1 LIVTGVTGYVWFH
14 IRKALRNA
22 GYTPITMDNLSS
34 GCSEAVKFGP
44 VEVVDMLERTK
55 LDQVFELYQ
64 PHAVMQSCT

>member
-1 LIVTGVTGYVWFH
+1 
-14 IRKALRNA
+14 
-22 GYTPITMDNLSS
+22 MDNLSS